1 MQCLQGIILQR
12 LSNLRNAAM
21 YTLTLHCYNIIK
33 EKMGKR
39 KNKMRHR
46 WGKKKEK
53 GNVIITTSVDGKDA
67 IFAINVKLEGELFG
81 NFKKG
86 VVDLIETNHQ
96 INMTWP
102 MSILLQAINRLKAI
116 WVSRWLVNIAV
127 VIWNEVMLF

>member
-1 MQCLQGIILQR
+1 
-12 LSNLRNAAM
+12 M
-21 YTLTLHCYNIIK
+21 YTLTLYCYNIIK

-39 KNKMRHR
+39 KNKMRYR
-46 WGKKKEK
+46 WAKKKEK

-81 NFKKG
+81 NLKKG

-116 WVSRWLVNIAV
+116 WVSRWLVNIVV